1 MKKKSAGEI
10 AFQFINGGILLLFT
24 LLCVFP
30 LYYIFIN
37 TISDNNLVTTGS
49 VVFVPKG
56 IHFDNY
62 KQVLQIDGLGQA
74 ALISVLRTIIGTVFT
89 LIGTSVLGYT
99 LSKKEMWG
107 QKFWYRFVI
116 VSMYFNAGLIPW
128 YITMKNYGLLNNFWA
143 YILPTTVVPFY
154 LLLFKTFIEQLPPA
168 LEEAAAIDGAGF
180 FTRYVR
186 VVLPLCKPILAT
198 IAIFSCVAQW
208 NNFMDTVMLMTK
220 SNLYTLQF
228 VLNTYLKQVD
238 SITRVLRETASAGN
252 VNYSN
257 ILTATSVRM
266 TITIIVTAPILFV
279 YPFFQRFYVKGVMIG
294 AVKG

>member
-10 AFQFINGGILLLFT
+10 SFQVINSGILLLFT

-37 TISDNNLVTTGS
+37 TISQNDLVTAGQIT
-49 VVFVPKG
+49 FVPKG
-56 IHFDNY
+56 VHFDNY
-62 KQVLQIDGLGQA
+62 KQVLQINGLGQA
-74 ALISVLRTIIGTVFT
+74 ALISVLRTVLGTAFT

-99 LSKKEMWG
+99 LSKKEMWA

-116 VSMYFNAGLIPW
+116 ISMYFNAGLIPW

-220 SNLYTLQF
+220 SDLYTLQF

-238 SITRVLRETASAGN
+238 SLTRVLRETASAGN
-252 VNYSN
+252 VDISN
-257 ILTATSVRM
+257 MLTATSVRM

>member
-10 AFQFINGGILLLFT
+10 AFQLINGGILLLFT

-37 TISDNNLVTTGS
+37 TISQNDLVTAGQVT
-49 VVFVPKG
+49 FVPQG
-56 IHFDNY
+56 VHFDNY
-62 KQVLQIDGLGQA
+62 KQVLQINGLGQA
-74 ALISVLRTIIGTVFT
+74 ALISVLRTVIGTIFT

-99 LSKKEMWG
+99 LSKKEMWA

-116 VSMYFNAGLIPW
+116 ISMYFNAGLIPW

-186 VVLPLCKPILAT
+186 IVLPLCKPILAT

-238 SITRVLRETASAGN
+238 SLTRVLRETASAGGMDI
-252 VNYSN
+252 SN
-257 ILTATSVRM
+257 MLTATSVRM